1 MYPAATIA
9 SPHWRSS
16 RADAGRGKG
25 VVIQGLKGGEP
36 RFVAPRA
43 SCRMAAQRL
52 AKVGRPLTGVLL
64 MEECLRVESKGT
76 AKPPLNTLLHQAQSV
91 PYDIS
96 TSPHLSFRQYQ
107 SRPRDLQR

>member
-36 RFVAPRA
+36 RFVAPRCVMPHGG
-43 SCRMAAQRL
+43 SAAGKSR
-52 AKVGRPLTGVLL
+52 KTPNGRPTYGGV
-64 MEECLRVESKGT
+64 
-76 AKPPLNTLLHQAQSV
+76 P
-91 PYDIS
+91 
-96 TSPHLSFRQYQ
+96 TSRK
-107 SRPRDLQR
+107 

>member
-25 VVIQGLKGGEP
+25 VVIQDLKGGEP

-43 SCRMAAQRL
+43 SCRMAAQRV
-52 AKVGRPLTGVLL
+52 ARGRKTPNGRPT
-64 MEECLRVESKGT
+64 
-76 AKPPLNTLLHQAQSV
+76 TLWRSA
-91 PYDIS
+91 YE
-96 TSPHLSFRQYQ
+96 
-107 SRPRDLQR
+107 